1 MNETKSAV
9 GDRKALVAVVDD
21 DESVREATEA
31 LLRCAGYRAEGF
43 DSAEEFLLS
52 GRLPPTDCLILDV
65 KMPGMGGMALRE
77 MLDRHQPPVPTV
89 FLTAHGDET
98 TRRQAMQLGAAG
110 FLRKPYSAADLL
122 NVVRGSL
129 EANHLAS
136 A

>member
-1 MNETKSAV
+1 MNETKSAA
-9 GDRKALVAVVDD
+9 GQGKPIVAVVDD

-52 GRLPPTDCLILDV
+52 GRLPATACLVLDV

-110 FLRKPYSAADLL
+110 FLRKPYS
-122 NVVRGSL
+122 
-129 EANHLAS
+129 
-136 A
+136 